1 MKKRL
6 LCVLLS
12 ATLLLDVGGVSVS
25 ASSAGMGIVGTAAP
39 IMRTAGEEQSSG
51 NGNYAY
57 YETPT
62 HIVWANESFEAG
74 KTYQVM
80 IGETLLGEFGAEAAG
95 LLRVPAPSSGTV
107 QLTAKE
113 KDSESDPV
121 TVQLDAGIV
130 GNKGVL
136 REYPNGMV
144 KVEDL
149 QGESLPI
156 INGKLVFV
164 YSDESENKLAAV
176 KDIQNQDFVD
186 ISDIPQIHHV
196 AVVDYQN
203 SALGKIYGTKRNIT
217 EEKVSLGVPTVK
229 TVANGECKFSITW
242 NTVAEASK
250 YIVHRTDASGN
261 PTGEKTEIT
270 GNTFTKTGIAGNTKY
285 YYKVQ
290 AVANGRSGAV
300 YSDIKK
306 SAVITANPTMITP
319 AQVKS
324 LKASAGDTQITLSWA
339 KTANATKYL
348 VQRSVAGSGV
358 WTTVGTTTGT
368 SYKCSN
374 LVNGKKYTFA
384 VRAQRTV
391 NGYTVSGA
399 VAYVSAAP
407 VLVKPTVP
415 TGLTVTET
423 ASGNKLTWKSSGKVT
438 GFIIYLYD
446 FDKNQY
452 KRLAVVNNATSYIH
466 KGAKSTDRYKYAV
479 RAYRSDNGKYYE
491 SGYTEKLVFGKK
503 LISSTD
509 STVHALYYRAYL
521 KKKIGMFKTQWETSS
536 KNYIRV
542 MKKGTKVTVIVL
554 HPTKPKIRLDD
565 GTIGYTYRGALR
577 LTSEQYT
584 SKAYTRQQAE
594 CFVNRNGYSSSTNHL
609 IWVATYPQRVYVF
622 KGSRGNWTLV
632 RSAQC
637 ATGKITTPDY
647 PGFKYIKR
655 KQRIHTYG
663 KRFYQY
669 ISGLED
675 GNYFHTR
682 PAYRKSGRYVDS
694 RLGRPLSNGCIRLPD
709 PDASYIY
716 YNCGKG
722 TRVVIY

>member
-12 ATLLLDVGGVSVS
+12 AALLLDVGGIPVS

-39 IMRTAGEEQSSG
+39 IVRTAGEEQSSG
-51 NGNYAY
+51 IGSYAY

-62 HIVWANESFEAG
+62 QIVWADESFEAG

-80 IGETLLGEFGAEAAG
+80 IGDALRDIPAEASG
-95 LLRVPAPSSGTV
+95 VLQVTVPGSGTV

-113 KDSESDPV
+113 KDNSESVPV
-121 TVQLDAGIV
+121 TVLLDAGIV
-130 GNKGVL
+130 GSKGVL
-136 REYPNGMV
+136 REYPNGKMQ
-144 KVEDL
+144 VEDL
-149 QGESLPI
+149 NEDSVADI
-156 INGKLVFV
+156 AGKLVLV
-164 YSDESENKLAAV
+164 YSGESENTPIV
-176 KDIQNQDFVD
+176 KDTQGQNSID
-186 ISDIPQIHHV
+186 ISDIAQIDHV

-203 SALGKIYGTKRNIT
+203 SAAGKIYGSKRQIGKAEVKLGIPT
-217 EEKVSLGVPTVK
+217 EK

-242 NTVAEASK
+242 NTVPYASK

-270 GNTFTKTGIAGNTKY
+270 GNTFTKTGVAGNTKY

-306 SAVITANPTMITP
+306 SAVITAAPTMITP

-358 WTTVGTTTGT
+358 WTTVGSTTGT

-407 VLVKPTVP
+407 VLIKPTVP

-423 ASGNKLTWKSSGKVT
+423 ASGNKLTWKSSGRVT

-479 RAYRSDNGKYYE
+479 RAYRNDNGKYYE

-622 KGSRGNWTLV
+622 KGSKGKWTMV

-716 YNCGKG
+716 YNCAKG